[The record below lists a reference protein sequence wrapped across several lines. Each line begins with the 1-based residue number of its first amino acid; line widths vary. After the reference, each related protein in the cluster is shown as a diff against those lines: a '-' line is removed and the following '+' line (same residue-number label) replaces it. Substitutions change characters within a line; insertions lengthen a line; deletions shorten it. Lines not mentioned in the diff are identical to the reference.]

1 LGAFVNDAKAVMDTI
16 LARTFLE
23 IVSSGSFQ
31 KAAERLH
38 VSQTAVSARV
48 RTLESHLGQALF
60 VRNKAGATLTP
71 AGERFLRYAPTLVQ
85 MWQRACHEVS
95 GPDGHRAVIA
105 VGGEVSLWSPLLVD
119 WLVWMRQKHSDVA
132 LRTHVG
138 LQENLTDQVIEG
150 VLDLAI
156 VYAPRT
162 LPGLK
167 MEPIVEDR
175 LVMVTTDPEKPIFD
189 DGKYVYVDWGPEF
202 AAQHGAM
209 FPEQTRPGMVVG
221 LGPLGFSYILAAGG
235 SGYFRWSS
243 VEPYLA
249 DGRVKLVPDAP
260 EFSYPAYAVYPVTS
274 QVESLGVA
282 LEGLR
287 AVGARDTEQRK
298 SVKE

>member
-1 LGAFVNDAKAVMDTI
+1 MDTT

-23 IVSSGSFQ
+23 IVSTGSFQ

-38 VSQTAVSARV
+38 ISQTAVSARV
-48 RTLESHLGQALF
+48 RTLESHLGQPLF
-60 VRNKAGATLTP
+60 VRNKSGATLTR

-95 GPDGHRAVIA
+95 GPEGHRAVIA
-105 VGGEVSLWSPLLVD
+105 VGGEFSLWNPLLVD
-119 WLVWMRQKHSDVA
+119 WLVWMRRNQPDVA

-138 LQENLTDQVIEG
+138 VQETLTDQVVEG

-156 VYAPRT
+156 VYAPRA

-167 MEPIVEDR
+167 MEPIVDER
-175 LVMVTTDPEKPIFD
+175 LVMVTTDPDKPIFD

-202 AAQHGAM
+202 AAQHGAL
-209 FPEQTRPGMVVG
+209 FPEQTRPGLLVG

-235 SGYFRWSS
+235 SGYFRWST
-243 VEPYLA
+243 VKPYLA
-249 DGRVKLVPDAP
+249 EGRVKLVPNAP
-260 EFSYPAYAVYPVTS
+260 EFPYPAYAVYPVTS
-274 QVESLGVA
+274 QVEALTAA

-287 AVGARDTEQRK
+287 VVGGKAVQ
-298 SVKE
+298 